1 MLYVS
6 SACFAASLYYL
17 SFTFQHTMENSRQ
30 NYADLSYSDDEAQS
44 LEDLDGDQANRKR
57 LKTTSSEVSVAS
69 STFGHK
75 PDEKN
80 KVCEKIEGAKR
91 GPASE
96 WVIEAEFPS
105 SVVFMDS
112 PQYQDLMDNF
122 NTDSKKTNKQ
132 EDIIRTW
139 VCKFSKKKK
148 GFACQV
154 KSRTVHSHEKVTVSR
169 LGGVS
174 HDHDRTEDSD
184 RKHFNFPPEVE
195 AKIQELVELNVNSR
209 QIRKSLLDKGLFT
222 EETAPPDK
230 VLYNKTWQIRQK
242 LNKTRSNIGLRDLED
257 LIENTSKVPED
268 RNEPYVVK
276 HSVGEDPDGRL
287 RYSIMF
293 ASKHLIEKFMKPGED
308 WVLSV
313 DSTYQTNTED
323 CPLMFF
329 GSSTKEGKFN
339 GIGAVLSNRE
349 DKEAFDFLFDFVK
362 QTAEPVPI
370 SVMADADKA
379 ITSSLRDKLPQ
390 CKRLTCFFHVMKN
403 VRQRLSRVKA
413 IDKSV
418 YNQLMDDI
426 RVLQSSSVDEKSFL
440 ILYGMFKKKWMT
452 EHVFYDPELKIM
464 VSEFLD
470 YFDKV
475 MY

>member
-1 MLYVS
+1 
-6 SACFAASLYYL
+6 
-17 SFTFQHTMENSRQ
+17 
-30 NYADLSYSDDEAQS
+30 
-44 LEDLDGDQANRKR
+44 
-57 LKTTSSEVSVAS
+57 
-69 STFGHK
+69 
-75 PDEKN
+75 
-80 KVCEKIEGAKR
+80 
-91 GPASE
+91 
-96 WVIEAEFPS
+96 
-105 SVVFMDS
+105 
-112 PQYQDLMDNF
+112 
-122 NTDSKKTNKQ
+122 
-132 EDIIRTW
+132 
-139 VCKFSKKKK
+139 
-148 GFACQV
+148 
-154 KSRTVHSHEKVTVSR
+154 
-169 LGGVS
+169 
-174 HDHDRTEDSD
+174 
-184 RKHFNFPPEVE
+184 
-195 AKIQELVELNVNSR
+195 
-209 QIRKSLLDKGLFT
+209 
-222 EETAPPDK
+222 
-230 VLYNKTWQIRQK
+230 
-242 LNKTRSNIGLRDLED
+242 
-257 LIENTSKVPED
+257 
-268 RNEPYVVK
+268 
-276 HSVGEDPDGRL
+276 
-287 RYSIMF
+287 MF
-293 ASKHLIEKFMKPGED
+293 ASRNLIEKFMKPGED
-308 WVLSV
+308 CVLSV

-323 CPLMFF
+323 CPLIFF

-475 MY
+475 MH